1 MNYFLTGATGFIG
14 KFLTQRLLDRG
25 GEVYVL
31 VRPGSELKFTALKN
45 RFPYQAERLHAVSGD
60 LALPGLGL
68 APEFV
73 AQMAGKIDHFFHL
86 AAIYDIEAPEAE
98 QVKANVDGT
107 RQALAA
113 ATVLKAGC
121 FHYAS
126 SIAVAGLYN
135 GIFREDMFEEAEKLN
150 NPYLRTKHDAEKLV
164 RTEARIPVRIYRPG
178 MVVGHSQTGEID
190 KIDGPYF
197 FFRLIKTLRDV
208 LPRWMPIIGVEGGRL
223 NIVPV
228 DYVAAAMDVLAH
240 KPGLDGR
247 CFHLTDP
254 KPHKVGE
261 VMNIFARAASAPE
274 FAMRIDA
281 RMFGFVPPMITGGL
295 AKLPP
300 VQRIR
305 RQFLNDFQIPEAAV
319 GFINYPTKFDS
330 RETQKELQGSGV
342 SCPRLDEYAGVVW
355 DYWARNLDSDLF
367 VDRTLAGNVKDKVIL
382 ITGASSGIG
391 QATALRLAE
400 TEATILLVAR
410 TREKLE
416 ETQAMV
422 QAKGGRAQIYTC
434 DVANMDDC
442 DRLVK
447 DVLADH
453 GRVDI
458 LVNNA
463 GRSIRRSIALAY
475 DRFHDFERTMQLNYF
490 GALRLIM
497 GLLPSMTANRRGL
510 IINISSIGVLTNAPR
525 FSAYVASKAAL
536 DAFSRCAAA
545 EFSDQNVRFTTI
557 NMPLVRT
564 PMIAPTKMYDYAPA
578 ISPEEAA
585 NMVCDAMVRRP
596 KRIATRL
603 GIFAQILYDI
613 APKTTEIIM
622 NTGFRMFPDSDAAKG
637 GKGDASPAPAPSSEQ
652 VAFQY
657 IMRGIYW

>member
-1 MNYFLTGATGFIG
+1 MHYFLTGATGFIG
-14 KFLTQRLLDRG
+14 KFLTERLLNRG
-25 GEVYVL
+25 GHVHVL

-45 RFPYQAERLHAVSGD
+45 RFPHQADRLHAVSGD
-60 LALPGLGL
+60 LSLAGLGL
-68 APEFV
+68 EEAFV
-73 AQMAGKIDHFFHL
+73 EKMAGKIDYFFHL
-86 AAIYDIEAPEAE
+86 AAIYDIEAPEEA
-98 QVKANVDGT
+98 QIKANVDGT
-107 RQALAA
+107 RHALQAAEQ
-113 ATVLKAGC
+113 LKAGC
-121 FHYAS
+121 FNYAS
-126 SIAVAGLYN
+126 SIAVAGLFN
-135 GIFREDMFEEAEKLN
+135 GIFREDMFEEAEKLV
-150 NPYLRTKHDAEKLV
+150 NPYLRTKHEAEKIV
-164 RTEARIPVRIYRPG
+164 RNEAKVPYRIYRPG
-178 MVVGHSQTGEID
+178 MVVGHSETGEID

-197 FFRLIKTLRDV
+197 FFRLIKTLRDA
-208 LPRWMPIIGVEGGRL
+208 LPRWMPMIGVEGGRL

-228 DYVAAAMDVLAH
+228 DYVAGAMDVLAH

-261 VMNIFARAASAPE
+261 VMNIFAKAAAAPE

-281 RMFGFVPPMITGGL
+281 RMFGFVPPVITNGL
-295 AKLPP
+295 GKLPP
-300 VQRIR
+300 VQRLKK
-305 RQFLNDFQIPEAAV
+305 QFLNDFQIPEAAV

-330 RETQKELQGSGV
+330 RETQKELQGTGV
-342 SCPRLDEYAGVVW
+342 SCPRLNQYAGVVW

-367 VDRTLAGNVKDKVIL
+367 IDRTLAGNVKDKVIL

-391 QATALRLAE
+391 KAAALRLAD

-416 ETQAMV
+416 ETLREV
-422 QAKGGRAQIYTC
+422 NAKGARAFIHTC
-434 DVANMDDC
+434 DVSSMEDC

-447 DVLADH
+447 EVLEQN
-453 GRVDI
+453 GRVDV

-463 GRSIRRSIALAY
+463 GRSIRRGIASAY
-475 DRFHDFERTMQLNYF
+475 DRFHDYERTMQLNYF

-497 GLLPSMTANRRGL
+497 GLLPSMTANHRGL

-525 FSAYVASKAAL
+525 FSAYVASKSAL

-578 ISPEEAA
+578 IQPEEAA
-585 NMVCDAMVRRP
+585 DMICEAMIRRP

-603 GIFAQILYDI
+603 GIFAQLLYDI
-613 APKTTEIIM
+613 APKTTEVIM
-622 NTGFRMFPDSDAAKG
+622 NTGFRMFPDSDAAKSKSG
-637 GKGDASPAPAPSSEQ
+637 ESAPASTPSSEQ

>member
-25 GEVYVL
+25 GQVYVL
-31 VRPGSELKFTALKN
+31 VRPGSELKFMALQA
-45 RFPYQAERLHAVSGD
+45 RFPHQRTQLHAVEGD
-60 LALPGLGL
+60 LLLPGLGL
-68 APEFV
+68 GKAVLE
-73 AQMAGKIDHFFHL
+73 QLAGKMDHFFHL
-86 AAIYDIEAPEAE
+86 AAIYDIAASEEAQ
-98 QVKANVDGT
+98 QVANVDGT
-107 RQALAA
+107 RHALQAAGQ
-113 ATVLKAGC
+113 LKAGC

-126 SIAVAGLYN
+126 SIAVAGLFP
-135 GIFREDMFEEAEKLN
+135 GIFREDMFEEAEKLV
-150 NPYLRTKHDAEKLV
+150 NPYLRTKHEAEKIV
-164 RTEARIPVRIYRPG
+164 RTEAGIPFRIYRPG
-178 MVVGHSQTGEID
+178 MVVGHSKTGEID

-197 FFRLIKTLRDV
+197 FFRLIKTLRDA
-208 LPRWMPIIGVEGGRL
+208 LPRWMPMVGVEGGRL

-228 DYVAAAMDVLAH
+228 DFVAGAMDVLAH

-254 KPHKVGE
+254 RPHKVGE
-261 VMNIFARAASAPE
+261 VMNVFARAASAPE
-274 FAMRIDA
+274 FAMRVDA
-281 RMFGFVPPMITGGL
+281 RMFGFIPPVVKNGL

-300 VQRIR
+300 IERMKK
-305 RQFLNDFQIPEAAV
+305 QFLLDFQIPPEAI
-319 GFINYPTKFDS
+319 GFINYPTKFDC
-330 RETQKELQGSGV
+330 REAQRELEGSGV
-342 SCPRLDEYAGVVW
+342 SCPRLDQYAGAVW

-367 VDRTLAGNVKDKVIL
+367 IDRTLAGNVKSKVIL

-391 QATALRLAE
+391 RATALRLAE
-400 TEATILLVAR
+400 TEGILLLVAR
-410 TREKLE
+410 SREKLE
-416 ETQAMV
+416 ETLAEV
-422 QAKGGRAQIYTC
+422 QARGGHAFIHIC
-434 DVANMDDC
+434 DVSNLEDC
-442 DRLVK
+442 DRLVQE
-447 DVLADH
+447 VLTEH
-453 GRVDI
+453 GRVDV

-463 GRSIRRSIALAY
+463 GRSIRRGIASAY
-475 DRFHDFERTMQLNYF
+475 ERFHDYERTMQLNYF

-564 PMIAPTKMYDYAPA
+564 PMIAPTKIYDYAPA

-585 NMVCDAMVRRP
+585 DMVCEAIIRRP

-613 APKTTEIIM
+613 APKMTEIIL
-622 NTGFRMFPDSDAAKG
+622 NTGFKMFPEVEKG
-637 GKGDASPAPAPSSEQ
+637 KQAEQPAPSTEQ

>member
-25 GEVYVL
+25 GQVYVL
-31 VRPGSELKFTALKN
+31 VRPGSEHKFTALQA
-45 RFPYQAERLHAVSGD
+45 RFPHQQAQLHAVAGD
-60 LALPGLGL
+60 LSQPGLGINKVVREQL
-68 APEFV
+68 S
-73 AQMAGKIDHFFHL
+73 GSIDHFFHL
-86 AAIYDIEAPEAE
+86 AAIYDIAASEAE
-98 QVKANVDGT
+98 QQQANVQGT
-107 RQALAA
+107 RHALQAAEQLQ
-113 ATVLKAGC
+113 AGC
-121 FHYAS
+121 FNYAS
-126 SIAVAGLYN
+126 SIAVAGLFP
-135 GIFREDMFEEAEKLN
+135 GIFREDMFDEAEKLA
-150 NPYLRTKHDAEKLV
+150 NPYLRTKHDAEKVV
-164 RTEARIPVRIYRPG
+164 RTEAKIPFRIYRPG
-178 MVVGHSQTGEID
+178 MVVGHSKTGEID

-197 FFRLIKTLRDV
+197 FFRLIKTLRDA
-208 LPRWMPIIGVEGGRL
+208 LPRWMPMVGVEGGRL

-228 DYVAAAMDVLAH
+228 DFVAGAMDVLAH
-240 KPGLDGR
+240 KHGLDGR

-261 VMNIFARAASAPE
+261 VMNVFARAASAPE
-274 FAMRIDA
+274 FAMRVDA
-281 RMFGFVPPMITGGL
+281 RMFGFIPPVVKNGL

-300 VQRIR
+300 VERIKK
-305 RQFLNDFQIPEAAV
+305 QFLLDFQIPPEAV
-319 GFINYPTKFDS
+319 EFINYPTKFDS
-330 RETQKELQGSGV
+330 REAQRELEGSGV
-342 SCPRLDEYAGVVW
+342 SCPRLDQYAGVVW

-367 VDRTLAGNVKDKVIL
+367 IDRTLAGNVKRKVIL

-391 QATALRLAE
+391 RATALRLAE
-400 TEATILLVAR
+400 TEGILLLVAR

-416 ETQAMV
+416 ETLTEV
-422 QAKGGRAQIYTC
+422 KAKGGNAFIHTC
-434 DVANMDDC
+434 DVSNMEDC

-447 DVLADH
+447 EVLAEH
-453 GRVDI
+453 GRVDV

-463 GRSIRRSIALAY
+463 GRSIRRGIASAY
-475 DRFHDFERTMQLNYF
+475 DRFHDYERTMQLNYF

-564 PMIAPTKMYDYAPA
+564 PMIAPTKIYEYAPA

-585 NMVCDAMVRRP
+585 DMICDAIIRRP

-603 GIFAQILYDI
+603 GVFAQILYDL
-613 APKTTEIIM
+613 APRTTEIIM
-622 NTGFRMFPDSDAAKG
+622 NTGFKMFPDSEKNKQAEQ
-637 GKGDASPAPAPSSEQ
+637 PAPSSEQ

>member
-25 GEVYVL
+25 GQVFVL
-31 VRPGSELKFTALKN
+31 VRPGSELKFTALQA
-45 RFPYQAERLHAVSGD
+45 RFPYQSAQLHAVPGD
-60 LALPGLGL
+60 LSSPGLGL
-68 APEFV
+68 SKAV
-73 AQMAGKIDHFFHL
+73 LGQLASKVDHFFHL
-86 AAIYDIEAPEAE
+86 AAIYDIAASEEA
-98 QVKANVDGT
+98 QQLANVEGT
-107 RQALAA
+107 RHALQAAEH
-113 ATVLKAGC
+113 LKAGC

-126 SIAVAGLYN
+126 SIAVAGLFP
-135 GIFREDMFEEAEKLN
+135 GIFREDMFEEAEKLS
-150 NPYLRTKHDAEKLV
+150 NPYLHTKHDAEKIV
-164 RTEARIPVRIYRPG
+164 RTEAKVPYRIYRPG
-178 MVVGHSQTGEID
+178 MVIGHSKTGEID

-197 FFRLIKTLRDV
+197 FFRLIKALRDS
-208 LPRWMPIIGVEGGRL
+208 LPRWMPIVGVEGGRL

-228 DYVAAAMDVLAH
+228 DFVAGAMDVLAH

-261 VMNIFARAASAPE
+261 VMNVFARAASAPE
-274 FAMRIDA
+274 FAMRVDA
-281 RMFGFVPPMITGGL
+281 RMFGFIPPVVKNGL

-300 VQRIR
+300 VERLKK
-305 RQFLNDFQIPEAAV
+305 QFLLDFQIPPEAV

-330 RETQKELQGSGV
+330 REAQRELEGSGV
-342 SCPRLDEYAGVVW
+342 SCPRLDQYAGVVW

-367 VDRTLAGNVKDKVIL
+367 IDRTLAGNVKRKVIL

-391 QATALRLAE
+391 RATALRLAE

-416 ETQAMV
+416 ETLAEV
-422 QAKGGRAQIYTC
+422 QARGGHAFIHTC
-434 DVANMDDC
+434 DVSHLEDC
-442 DRLVK
+442 DRLVQE
-447 DVLADH
+447 VLAQH
-453 GRVDI
+453 GRVDV

-463 GRSIRRSIALAY
+463 GRSIRRGIASAY
-475 DRFHDFERTMQLNYF
+475 ERFHDYERTMQLNYF

-564 PMIAPTKMYDYAPA
+564 PMIASTKMYDYAPA

-585 NMVCDAMVRRP
+585 DMICDAIIRRP

-622 NTGFRMFPDSDAAKG
+622 NTGFKMFPDSVAAKG
-637 GKGDASPAPAPSSEQ
+637 KEAEQPAPSSEQ

>member
-1 MNYFLTGATGFIG
+1 MHYFLTGATGFIG
-14 KFLTQRLLDRG
+14 KFLTERLLNRG
-25 GEVYVL
+25 GHVHVL

-45 RFPYQAERLHAVSGD
+45 RFPHQADRLHAVSGD
-60 LALPGLGL
+60 LSLAGLGL
-68 APEFV
+68 EEAFV
-73 AQMAGKIDHFFHL
+73 EKMAGKIDYFFHL
-86 AAIYDIEAPEAE
+86 AAIYDIEAPEEA
-98 QVKANVDGT
+98 QIKANVDGT
-107 RQALAA
+107 RHALQAAEQ
-113 ATVLKAGC
+113 LKAGC
-121 FHYAS
+121 FNYAS
-126 SIAVAGLYN
+126 SIAVAGLFN
-135 GIFREDMFEEAEKLN
+135 GIFREDMFEEAEKLV
-150 NPYLRTKHDAEKLV
+150 NPYLRTKHEAEKIV
-164 RTEARIPVRIYRPG
+164 RNEAKVPYRIYRPG
-178 MVVGHSQTGEID
+178 MVVGHSETGEID

-197 FFRLIKTLRDV
+197 FFRLIKTLRDA
-208 LPRWMPIIGVEGGRL
+208 LPRWMPMIGVEGGRL

-228 DYVAAAMDVLAH
+228 DYVAGAMDVLAH

-261 VMNIFARAASAPE
+261 VMNIFAKAAAAPE

-281 RMFGFVPPMITGGL
+281 RMFGFVPPVITNGL
-295 AKLPP
+295 GKLPP
-300 VQRIR
+300 VQRLKK
-305 RQFLNDFQIPEAAV
+305 QFLNDFQIPEAAV

-330 RETQKELQGSGV
+330 RETQKELQGTGV
-342 SCPRLDEYAGVVW
+342 SCPRLNQYAGVVW

-367 VDRTLAGNVKDKVIL
+367 IDRTLAGNVKDKVIL

-391 QATALRLAE
+391 KAAALRLAD

-416 ETQAMV
+416 ETLREV
-422 QAKGGRAQIYTC
+422 NAKGARAFIHTC
-434 DVANMDDC
+434 DVSSMEDC

-447 DVLADH
+447 EVLEQH
-453 GRVDI
+453 GRVDV

-463 GRSIRRSIALAY
+463 GRSIRRGIASAY
-475 DRFHDFERTMQLNYF
+475 DRFHDYERTMQLNYF

-497 GLLPSMTANRRGL
+497 GLLPSMTANHRGL

-525 FSAYVASKAAL
+525 FSAYVASKSAL

-578 ISPEEAA
+578 IQPEEAA
-585 NMVCDAMVRRP
+585 DMICEAMIRRP

-603 GIFAQILYDI
+603 GIFAQLLYDI
-613 APKTTEIIM
+613 APKTTEVIM
-622 NTGFRMFPDSDAAKG
+622 NTGFRMFPDSDAAKSKSG
-637 GKGDASPAPAPSSEQ
+637 ESAPASTPSSEQ